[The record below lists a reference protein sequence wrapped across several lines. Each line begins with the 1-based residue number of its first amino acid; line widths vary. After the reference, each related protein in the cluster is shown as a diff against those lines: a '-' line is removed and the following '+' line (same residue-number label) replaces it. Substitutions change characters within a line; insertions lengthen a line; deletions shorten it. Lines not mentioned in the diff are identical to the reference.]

1 MSDYQAFQV
10 ELKGSIAHVQIN
22 RPEKVNA
29 MNAAFWT
36 EIIEIFQWI
45 DETDAV
51 RVVVLSGAGKH
62 FSAGIDLMLL
72 ASVANEMGKDV
83 GRNARM
89 LRRKILQMQASFNA
103 VDQCCKPVLA
113 AIQGYC
119 IGGAIDLIAAC
130 LGPARL
136 VIVRRSLSGES
147 ALQRIQVMSD
157 YQAFQVELK
166 GSIAHVQINR
176 PEKVNAM
183 NATFWTEIIE
193 IFQWIDET
201 DAVRVVVLSGAG
213 KHFSAGIDLM
223 LLASVANEMGKDVGR
238 NARMLRRKI
247 LQMQA
252 SFNAV
257 DQCCKPVLAAI
268 QGYCIGGAIDLI
280 AACDMRYAAEDA
292 QFSIKEIDMGMAA
305 DVGTLQRLPRIIGDG
320 MLREL
325 AYTGRMV
332 AAQEARAIGL
342 VNRVYSDQQA
352 LLDGVMA
359 IANEIASKS
368 PIAIAGTKRMISY
381 MRDHSVDDGLDYVA
395 TWNAAMLQSS
405 DLRLAMTAHMTKQKP
420 EFVD

>member
-83 GRNARM
+83 GRNARL
-89 LRRKILQMQASFNA
+89 LRRKILQMQASFTA
-103 VDQCCKPVLA
+103 VDQCRKPVLA

-119 IGGAIDLIAAC
+119 L
-130 LGPARL
+130 
-136 VIVRRSLSGES
+136 
-147 ALQRIQVMSD
+147 
-157 YQAFQVELK
+157 
-166 GSIAHVQINR
+166 
-176 PEKVNAM
+176 
-183 NATFWTEIIE
+183 
-193 IFQWIDET
+193 
-201 DAVRVVVLSGAG
+201 
-213 KHFSAGIDLM
+213 
-223 LLASVANEMGKDVGR
+223 
-238 NARMLRRKI
+238 
-247 LQMQA
+247 
-252 SFNAV
+252 
-257 DQCCKPVLAAI
+257 
-268 QGYCIGGAIDLI
+268 GGAIDLI
-280 AACDMRYAAEDA
+280 AACDMRYAAADA

-320 MLREL
+320 ILREL

-332 AAQEARAIGL
+332 AADEARTIGL
-342 VNRVYSDQQA
+342 VNRVYSDHQA

-359 IANEIASKS
+359 IADEIAGKS

-381 MRDHSVDDGLDYVA
+381 MRDHSVDDGLEYVA

-405 DLRLAMTAHMTKQKP
+405 DLRLAMAAHMTKQKP